1 MRRESENA
9 RHGDPVR
16 PLLCCVVLRL
26 VVLVPD
32 LTHVHL
38 PGYWYTFRGQDEDHA
53 HPLVGL
59 HGVVVHCYAVPTLP
73 PVRLAI
79 LIAGQFLTWLIEE
92 PDVFL
97 QQLVNDIILCVRLVQ
112 RVLPVA
118 HKSRGVVRRK
128 VPHGLLPRGLS
139 VNLCDGAVN

>member
-1 MRRESENA
+1 
-9 RHGDPVR
+9 
-16 PLLCCVVLRL
+16 
-26 VVLVPD
+26 
-32 LTHVHL
+32 
-38 PGYWYTFRGQDEDHA
+38 
-53 HPLVGL
+53 
-59 HGVVVHCYAVPTLP
+59 VPTLP

-118 HKSRGVVRRK
+118 RKSRGVVGRN
-128 VPHGLLPRGLS
+128 VPHGLLPRGLR
-139 VNLCDGAVN
+139 VNLCDGAMD